1 MNLVVVEGGFF
12 MVFVVACVREQHL
25 VVADAGGLHALL
37 ALLGDEGDSLALLKG
52 LEAVLLW
59 WESVTSSKM
68 DEEESTRVCW
78 TACWTMP
85 YAMAQHCTAHSSHVR
100 RTSMARK
107 WTKRSA
113 EPFSGVMKP
122 YPFSSLNHLTVP
134 FWRSVEASILI
145 DVVGWWG

>member
-1 MNLVVVEGGFF
+1 
-12 MVFVVACVREQHL
+12 MVCVVACVREQHL

-37 ALLGDEGDSLALLKG
+37 ALLGDKGDSLALLEG

-59 WESVTSSKM
+59 WESVMSSRM
-68 DEEESTRVCW
+68 DEDEKSTRVCR
-78 TACWTMP
+78 TVCWTVCWTTP
-85 YAMAQHCTAHSSHVR
+85 CAMAQHCTARSSHVR